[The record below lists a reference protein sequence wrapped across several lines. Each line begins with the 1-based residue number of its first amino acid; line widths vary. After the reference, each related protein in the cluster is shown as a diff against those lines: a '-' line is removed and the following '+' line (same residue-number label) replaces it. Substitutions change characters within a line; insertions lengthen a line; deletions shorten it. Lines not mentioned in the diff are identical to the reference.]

1 VCILYCDAGGR
12 TEEVKLGLVCPRC
25 DSNIRPTRKE
35 PMELRQ
41 YRLRG
46 YECIACRK
54 KMVVAT
60 FIATGQMAKWLG
72 RIYEED
78 TEDPED
84 AGL

>member
-1 VCILYCDAGGR
+1 
-12 TEEVKLGLVCPRC
+12 
-25 DSNIRPTRKE
+25 
-35 PMELRQ
+35 MELRQ

-46 YECIACRK
+46 YECTVCRK